1 MTSAR
6 PIARL
11 LAVFGRTLA
20 CGVVAAWASLAGQG
34 IAEAAPDCERMAE
47 QAGRLAGLPDGLLPA
62 IARIESGRGRGGAV
76 RAWPWTLNHAGKGM
90 YFDTAAE
97 TLDYLRNATSGGR
110 TNIDVGCMQIN
121 HRWHGEN
128 FPSLEAM
135 LNPETN
141 IAYAIVFLKDLRE
154 RHGSWAEAVRH
165 YHSPDENRGARYYA
179 AFSRAH
185 ARITGGDDGPVAG
198 GDAAAPFG
206 STVVG
211 GTDGLRLAGLF
222 GTPASGAGRAIV
234 DLGAGNAEQAQ
245 PEDIYAIYDAL
256 LALGAERHG
265 ADFDVSGFVD
275 VVPFDSDK
283 LPRSLRR
290 NWTKIEAFRTEFATR

>member
-1 MTSAR
+1 
-6 PIARL
+6 
-11 LAVFGRTLA
+11 
-20 CGVVAAWASLAGQG
+20 
-34 IAEAAPDCERMAE
+34 MAE
-47 QAGRLAGLPDGLLPA
+47 QAGRQSGLPEGLLPA

-90 YFDTAAE
+90 YFETAAE
-97 TLDYLRNATSGGR
+97 TLDYLRTATRGGR

-165 YHSPDENRGARYYA
+165 YHSPDEGRGARYYA

-198 GDAAAPFG
+198 GEAAAPFG
-206 STVVG
+206 STVTADAG
-211 GTDGLRLAGLF
+211 GPEGLRLAGLF
-222 GTPASGAGRAIV
+222 GTPASGAGRAII
-234 DLGAGNAEQAQ
+234 DLGAGATDAAP

-256 LALGAERHG
+256 LDLGAERHG

-275 VVPFDSDK
+275 VVPFDSEK
-283 LPRSLRR
+283 LPRSLRMK
-290 NWTKIEAFRTEFATR
+290 WPKIEAFRAEFANR